1 MGCERPKSSHSPA
14 TLWSGCLPN
23 GCSSKCSTMSDSTVL
38 LTTRSAVTF
47 FVNSCIRHVTLTASP
62 MTVNS
67 IRCGEPMFAGH
78 HCAVIERD
86 ADPKLRPPF
95 GAPGCVQA
103 GQFLAHG
110 ERGTNGRDC
119 VLCRAGAAHIS
130 PDRHD
135 GVAHE
140 FVE

>member
-1 MGCERPKSSHSPA
+1 
-14 TLWSGCLPN
+14 
-23 GCSSKCSTMSDSTVL
+23 
-38 LTTRSAVTF
+38 
-47 FVNSCIRHVTLTASP
+47 
-62 MTVNS
+62 
-67 IRCGEPMFAGH
+67 MFAGH

-140 FVE
+140 FVEGAAETKHALDHGGEIFIQLLDEHMRIALRTHL